1 MKITGDL
8 NNTTKIEVTLREKL
22 LIEMTRKL
30 ENAGSNDII
39 KALAFGESVRG
50 CKAQEKACAKIG
62 GAKIGQ
68 VRKLFYKKVR

>member
-39 KALAFGESVRG
+39 KALAFGKSVTPKIQK
-50 CKAQEKACAKIG
+50 KAVRKVGHVKIG
-62 GAKIGQ
+62 
-68 VRKLFYKKVR
+68 LFVNSFIKR

>member
-8 NNTTKIEVTLREKL
+8 NNTTKIKVTLREKL

-39 KALAFGESVRG
+39 KALAFGKSVTP
-50 CKAQEKACAKIG
+50 KI
-62 GAKIGQ
+62 Q
-68 VRKLFYKKVR
+68 